1 MSKIKLVIEIE
12 ENDYEALRNDGVQ
25 NHIALADEIIRNG
38 TPITEGDLISRS
50 ALKEKYIKL
59 LDSAKELGTQVSPCF
74 IDNAPTVEPTYQMP
88 KDYIKNKLDYER
100 PKGDTADSC
109 DMNFFEPEKHMR
121 GDENGKS

>member
-74 IDNAPTVEPTYQMP
+74 IDNAPTVA
-88 KDYIKNKLDYER
+88 ER